1 MDYIIE
7 PIICAFI
14 GCFTNYIAI
23 KMLFR
28 PYNGKKILGRNIPF
42 TPGIIPKRKKDVAKS
57 IGNVVSVELID
68 KSEILSHLRSDGL
81 VSKIVDFIM
90 SYKVYIP
97 EKKENNR
104 SAGDFIA
111 DFISKLNLKEA
122 VSNELYNYIN
132 QKISGNIAFKF
143 IGDKMIYG
151 IAESIGE
158 TLQNYIEGDGK
169 IFISRTIDD
178 EIYKLSGM
186 KTEEILL
193 KYEFDVLEVKRVLG
207 EKYKGFLDENIDIIF
222 ENIDISA
229 IIEKKI
235 MSMDMKELE
244 KLILSI
250 MRKELNAIVY
260 LGAVIGFIIGLFTTI
275 SV

>member
-1 MDYIIE
+1 MRMDYIIE
-7 PIICAFI
+7 PLICAFI

-28 PYNGKKILGRNIPF
+28 PYNSKKIFGKNIPF
-42 TPGIIPKRKKDVAKS
+42 TPGIIPKRKKEVAKS
-57 IGNVVSVELID
+57 IGNVVSAELID
-68 KSEILSHLRSDGL
+68 KSEILSHLRSDSL
-81 VSKIVDFIM
+81 VNKIIDFIM
-90 SYKVYIP
+90 SYRIYIP
-97 EKKENNR
+97 EKKEDNR

-122 VSNELYNYIN
+122 VSTELYNYIN

-169 IFISRTIDD
+169 VFISKTIDD

-193 KYEFDVLEVKRVLG
+193 KYEMDILEIKHVLG
-207 EKYKGFLDENIDIIF
+207 EAF
-222 ENIDISA
+222 
-229 IIEKKI
+229 
-235 MSMDMKELE
+235 
-244 KLILSI
+244 
-250 MRKELNAIVY
+250 
-260 LGAVIGFIIGLFTTI
+260 
-275 SV
+275 